1 MIIYEDIL
9 FIRKEALKNIADY
22 KRGQKMIHKVVK
34 NTLFQSEDLSR
45 GEWGTLNQIFSLS
58 PIEKSDPLF
67 P

>member
-34 NTLFQSEDLSR
+34 N
-45 GEWGTLNQIFSLS
+45 
-58 PIEKSDPLF
+58 
-67 P
+67 